1 MLCVVIIFFAKVAGS
16 YKGTRKEN
24 EFVGETQEKP
34 PELEAN
40 SDQESEKGPEIEKEE
55 LVQNQFCVLLP
66 GPDSSSV
73 KKAAELEPSSFSAY
87 ENVLT
92 EPEEVDL
99 HMLEVFPNL
108 PISPI
113 QKLEAATA
121 TQVELTPQTPLE
133 PLSSPIGIDV
143 TPFQWSWK
151 EVRKQRQ
158 RETVGKYK
166 QKLQNEVSP
175 FSTKFLLI

>member
-1 MLCVVIIFFAKVAGS
+1 M
-16 YKGTRKEN
+16 
-24 EFVGETQEKP
+24 
-34 PELEAN
+34 
-40 SDQESEKGPEIEKEE
+40 
-55 LVQNQFCVLLP
+55 
-66 GPDSSSV
+66 

-166 QKLQNEVSP
+166 QKLQNEVSL

>member
-40 SDQESEKGPEIEKEE
+40 SDQESEKGLEIEKEE
-55 LVQNQFCVLLP
+55 LVN
-66 GPDSSSV
+66 DSSFV

-133 PLSSPIGIDV
+133 PLSPLIGIDV

-166 QKLQNEVSP
+166 QKLQKEVSP

>member
-1 MLCVVIIFFAKVAGS
+1 MLCVVIIFFDKVAGS
-16 YKGTRKEN
+16 YKGTKKEN
-24 EFVGETQEKP
+24 EFMGETQEKP

-40 SDQESEKGPEIEKEE
+40 SDQESEKGLEIEKEE
-55 LVQNQFCVLLP
+55 L
-66 GPDSSSV
+66 DSIFV

-133 PLSSPIGIDV
+133 PLSPPIGIDV

-166 QKLQNEVSP
+166 QKLQKEVSP

>member
-1 MLCVVIIFFAKVAGS
+1 M
-16 YKGTRKEN
+16 
-24 EFVGETQEKP
+24 
-34 PELEAN
+34 
-40 SDQESEKGPEIEKEE
+40 
-55 LVQNQFCVLLP
+55 
-66 GPDSSSV
+66 

-133 PLSSPIGIDV
+133 PLSPPIGIDV

-158 RETVGKYK
+158 REAIGKYK